1 MTYAS
6 LVVSAL
12 AAVLAAAGGRW
23 LLPATLVLVV
33 SGLLDNLDGAVAVM
47 TGRTTRWGYVLDS
60 VVDRLS
66 DLLYLVALVAV
77 GAPLELAAM
86 CGALVFLLEYSR
98 ARAGNAGG
106 DEVGAVTVAE
116 RPTRVIV
123 VAAALLAGGV
133 APGSAD
139 TLATVGVAVLAGLTV
154 VGLVQLLPAL
164 KRSLPTSS
172 VDAGDEHGD
181 IVEAGREL
189 LHERVGEP
197 LGPCR
202 SGRLHERGERL
213 QADVEARCA
222 GPRPGRRCRAR
233 RGRPGAGPRPG
244 RPARC
249 PAARRA

>member
-1 MTYAS
+1 MTLSRDEYFARWSELHGGYDPRTGSAWLSGWLTLVHAVAQPLARRGVSPDAVTYAS

-12 AAVLAAAGGRW
+12 AAALAALGGRW
-23 LLPATLVLVV
+23 LLLATLVLVV
-33 SGLLDNLDGAVAVM
+33 SGLLDNLDGAVAVL

-77 GAPLELAAM
+77 GAPVELAAA

-106 DEVGAVTVAE
+106 DEVGTVTIAE

-133 APGSAD
+133 LPGSAD
-139 TLATVGVAVLAGLTV
+139 DLATVGVAVLTALTA

-164 KRSLPTSS
+164 RRSLP
-172 VDAGDEHGD
+172 D
-181 IVEAGREL
+181 
-189 LHERVGEP
+189 
-197 LGPCR
+197 
-202 SGRLHERGERL
+202 
-213 QADVEARCA
+213 
-222 GPRPGRRCRAR
+222 
-233 RGRPGAGPRPG
+233 
-244 RPARC
+244 
-249 PAARRA
+249 

>member
-1 MTYAS
+1 MTLSRDAYFDRWAELHGGYDPRTGSAFLRGWLVLVHAVARPLAGRGVSPDAVTYAS

-12 AAVLAAAGGRW
+12 AAVLAATGGRW
-23 LLPATLVLVV
+23 LLLATLVLVV

-77 GAPLELAAM
+77 GAPLELAAL

-123 VAAALLAGGV
+123 VAAALLAGGI
-133 APGSAD
+133 APAAAD
-139 TLATVGVAVLAGLTV
+139 TLATVGVAVLAALTV
-154 VGLVQLLPAL
+154 VGLVQLMPAL
-164 KRSLPTSS
+164 KRSL
-172 VDAGDEHGD
+172 
-181 IVEAGREL
+181 
-189 LHERVGEP
+189 
-197 LGPCR
+197 
-202 SGRLHERGERL
+202 
-213 QADVEARCA
+213 AD
-222 GPRPGRRCRAR
+222 
-233 RGRPGAGPRPG
+233 
-244 RPARC
+244 
-249 PAARRA
+249 